1 VIDEVEIHPSACVDQ
16 PSHIGPG
23 TRIWHFCHISKHA
36 HIGDACV
43 LGQNV
48 FVGEGVSIGS
58 RVRIQNNVSVYPGTV
73 VEDDVFL
80 GPSCVLTNVT
90 NPRSEISRKAM
101 LEQTV
106 IKKGATVGAN
116 ATIICGVTLG
126 RYAFVA
132 AGSVVTKDVPDYGF
146 VVGVP
151 ARDRGFISRHGHPL
165 VLVSGE
171 AVCPESGLR
180 YRLDQDGSLRC
191 VEVSEDASLP
201 QEMRAGQMSYRDVNK
216 TR

>member
-1 VIDEVEIHPSACVDQ
+1 
-16 PSHIGPG
+16 
-23 TRIWHFCHISKHA
+23 
-36 HIGDACV
+36 
-43 LGQNV
+43 
-48 FVGEGVSIGS
+48 
-58 RVRIQNNVSVYPGTV
+58 
-73 VEDDVFL
+73 
-80 GPSCVLTNVT
+80 
-90 NPRSEISRKAM
+90 
-101 LEQTV
+101 
-106 IKKGATVGAN
+106 VGAN